1 MMSTHILAHIRGQRV
16 NGLENYA
23 VIFSWGVHDKL
34 CIQPN
39 ILGDRTTSATT
50 DHEFALEGQFI
61 AIFFKFYLFFVRK
74 VHGNIGEEQH
84 S

>member
-1 MMSTHILAHIRGQRV
+1 M
-16 NGLENYA
+16 GLGGEGA
-23 VIFSWGVHDKL
+23 LGVHDKL
-34 CIQPN
+34 YIQPN
-39 ILGDRTTSATT
+39 ILGDRTSSATT
-50 DHEFALEGQFI
+50 DHDFALQGFI